1 MARRAVPGKGGA
13 RAQETSHVDRVY
25 DQLKRS
31 IVEGQYRSGEALT
44 EGTLAR
50 TQRASRT
57 PVREALSRLHQE
69 GLVDRLPGR
78 GWFVS
83 TVTVQLIRDTF
94 EVRRWLEGATAAG
107 AAERA
112 SDAALHELRAL
123 GEFRYADASYRSAEQ
138 INREFHLAIARAA
151 GNQVAIDL
159 VQQCLTQFDR
169 FLSLG
174 SDIRPSPYAENATA
188 EHLKIVAA
196 IERREPAG
204 ARAAMEHH
212 LDACGEL
219 MMQALTRGSS
229 LRGIGF

>member
-1 MARRAVPGKGGA
+1 MPRKLP
-13 RAQETSHVDRVY
+13 RAQEASHVDRVY
-25 DQLKRS
+25 GQLKRS
-31 IVEGQYRSGEALT
+31 IVEGEYRSGEALT

-112 SDAALHELRAL
+112 SATDLQELRAL

-138 INREFHLAIARAA
+138 VNREFHLAIARAC
-151 GNQVAIDL
+151 GNQVGIEL

-174 SDIRPSPYAENATA
+174 ADLQPSPYAENARV
-188 EHLKIVAA
+188 EHMKIVAA
-196 IERREPAG
+196 IESREAAA

-219 MMQALTRGSS
+219 MMHALTRGGG

>member
-1 MARRAVPGKGGA
+1 MAKRPRDAHEA
-13 RAQETSHVDRVY
+13 SHVDRVY

-31 IVEGQYRSGEALT
+31 IVEGHYRSGEPLT
-44 EGTLAR
+44 EGALAR

-112 SDAALHELRAL
+112 SDAARQELRAL
-123 GEFRYADASYRSAEQ
+123 GEFRYADAGYRAAEQ
-138 INREFHLAIARAA
+138 VNREFHLAIARAS
-151 GNQVAIDL
+151 GNQVAVDL

-174 SDIRPSPYAENATA
+174 TDLTPSPYAENATA
-188 EHLKIVAA
+188 EHVKIVAA
-196 IERREPAG
+196 IERRDPAA
-204 ARAAMEHH
+204 ARAAMDHH
-212 LDACGEL
+212 LDACGAL
-219 MMQALTRGSS
+219 MMQALTRGIG

>member
-1 MARRAVPGKGGA
+1 MARKPA
-13 RAQETSHVDRVY
+13 RASETSHVDRVY

-31 IVEGQYRSGEALT
+31 IVEGHYRSGEALT
-44 EGTLAR
+44 EGILAR

-123 GEFRYADASYRSAEQ
+123 GEFRYADAGYRAAEQ
-138 INREFHLAIARAA
+138 VNREFHLAIARASN
-151 GNQVAIDL
+151 NQVAIDL

-174 SDIRPSPYAENATA
+174 TDLTSSPYAENATA
-188 EHLKIVAA
+188 EHVKIVTA
-196 IERREPAG
+196 IERRDPAV

-212 LDACGEL
+212 LDACGAL
-219 MMQALTRGSS
+219 MMQAITRGIG

>member
-1 MARRAVPGKGGA
+1 MAARKPRAL
-13 RAQETSHVDRVY
+13 ETSHVDRVY

-31 IVEGQYRSGEALT
+31 IVEGVYRSGEALT
-44 EGTLAR
+44 EGILAR

-78 GWFVS
+78 GWFVG

-94 EVRRWLEGATAAG
+94 EVRPWLEGATAAG

-112 SDAALHELRAL
+112 SDAALQELRAL
-123 GEFRYADASYRSAEQ
+123 GEFRYADAGYRAAEQ
-138 INREFHLAIARAA
+138 INREFHLAIARAS
-151 GNQVAIDL
+151 GNQVAVDL

-174 SDIRPSPYAENATA
+174 ADLTPSPYAENATA
-188 EHLKIVAA
+188 EHLKIVSA

-212 LDACGEL
+212 LDACGNL
-219 MMQALTRGSS
+219 MMHALTRGVG

>member
-1 MARRAVPGKGGA
+1 MARKPVRAP
-13 RAQETSHVDRVY
+13 ETSHVDRVY

-31 IVEGQYRSGEALT
+31 IVEGTYRSGEPLT

-50 TQRASRT
+50 IQHASRT

-69 GLVDRLPGR
+69 GLVNRLPGR

-112 SDAALHELRAL
+112 SDTALQELRAL
-123 GEFRYADASYRSAEQ
+123 GEFRYADAGYRAAEQ
-138 INREFHLAIARAA
+138 VNREFHLAIARASA
-151 GNQVAIDL
+151 NQVAIDL

-174 SDIRPSPYAENATA
+174 TELTPSPYAENATA
-188 EHLKIVAA
+188 EHVKIVAA

-212 LDACGEL
+212 LDACGAL
-219 MMQALTRGSS
+219 MMQALTRGVG

>member
-1 MARRAVPGKGGA
+1 MARKLP

-31 IVEGQYRSGEALT
+31 IVEGEYRSGEALT

-50 TQRASRT
+50 TQHASRT
-57 PVREALSRLHQE
+57 PVREALSRLNQE

-112 SDAALHELRAL
+112 SAPDLQGLRAL

-138 INREFHLAIARAA
+138 VNREFHLAIARAC
-151 GNQVAIDL
+151 GNQVGIEL

-174 SDIRPSPYAENATA
+174 ADFQPSPYAENARV

-196 IERREPAG
+196 IESRDPAA

-219 MMQALTRGSS
+219 MMHALTRGGG